1 MSRSLYI
8 GCSIAIW
15 LVTCLACMA
24 MLTNW
29 ATAAEPVDFAPL
41 LHRQPVVSFAAAE
54 FRDVAAS
61 APPLSF
67 AALLHR
73 QDARESSAPAVNQ
86 NARSVN
92 QPAAQLVLPAATR
105 PPAAVPATT
114 APAGVVCVNG
124 QCYRTSP
131 PMRQRGRVLRF
142 R

>member
-8 GCSIAIW
+8 SCSIAIW

-29 ATAAEPVDFAPL
+29 AAAAEPVDFEPL
-41 LHRQPVVSFAAAE
+41 LHRQPAVSFAAAE
-54 FRDVAAS
+54 FRNVATS

-92 QPAAQLVLPAATR
+92 QPAAQLVLPAAIR

-114 APAGVVCVNG
+114 APAGVFCTGG
-124 QCYRTSP
+124 QCYFRP
-131 PMRQRGRVLRF
+131 PKTRSRKGR
-142 R
+142 